1 MASADQAQPRPLSTG
16 GLTFQAL
23 REPRFRLIWAASWCY
38 YIARMGEL
46 STLLWLVLELTDSPS
61 KVALVGVFRTAP
73 MFLLGLVI
81 GGLADRLPK
90 LRLIAT
96 AQLLNTAAAGT
107 VLLLLVTDS
116 MQYWYAYVAVFF
128 TGVAWTTDFS
138 CRRLLFSEL
147 FAERR
152 LVNAISLDTAVQTG
166 SNMTGPLMAGVL
178 ISLSGFVGAYVGIML
193 FYFIGFLLIL
203 FLRMPSLPAATGPA
217 PSPLSQVQALRS
229 LKNDPVIWATLMI
242 TVTLNFFGFPYMQM
256 VPVIARDVLGAN
268 AALYGVMAS
277 AIGIGAI
284 TGSLFI
290 ATGRFHRQG
299 TTYSLGATLMLV
311 AVFSFSFSQLY
322 PLSVALLFVAG
333 FGMSGFAVMQP
344 ILVMQAAPPGLRGRA
359 LGAVALGIGVSPLGI
374 ILVGQLAEILG
385 PQTALSILTGIGIL
399 VVTAL
404 RWRYAVLRDKKASL
418 PHGA

>member
-1 MASADQAQPRPLSTG
+1 MASSDKAQPRPLSTD

-38 YIARMGEL
+38 YVARMGEMAA
-46 STLLWLVLELTDSPS
+46 LLWLVLELTNSPS

-73 MFLLGLVI
+73 MFLLGLLI

-90 LRLIAT
+90 VRLLAA
-96 AQLLNTAAAGT
+96 AQLLNTAVAGA
-107 VLLLLVTDS
+107 VLLLLAMDS
-116 MQYWYAYVAVFF
+116 MQFWYAYVAVFL

-138 CRRLLFSEL
+138 CRLLLFSDL
-147 FAERR
+147 FTERR

-178 ISLSGFVGAYVGIML
+178 ISLSGFVAAYIGIL
-193 FYFIGFLLIL
+193 LLYFTGFLLIL
-203 FLRMPSLPAATGPA
+203 FLRMPPLPAATGPA
-217 PSPLSQVQALRS
+217 RTPLSQIQALRS
-229 LKNDPVIWATLMI
+229 LKDNPVIWAALMI

-256 VPVIARDVLGAN
+256 VPVIARDVLGAG

-299 TTYSLGATLMLV
+299 STYSLGAILMLV
-311 AVFSFSFSQLY
+311 AVFGFSFSQVY
-322 PLSVALLFVAG
+322 PLSVALLFIAG
-333 FGMSGFAVMQP
+333 FVMSGFAIMQP
-344 ILVMQAAPPGLRGRA
+344 ILVLQAAPPGLRGRA
-359 LGAVALGIGVSPLGI
+359 LGAR
-374 ILVGQLAEILG
+374 
-385 PQTALSILTGIGIL
+385 
-399 VVTAL
+399 L
-404 RWRYAVLRDKKASL
+404 RQ
-418 PHGA
+418 